1 MLGRP
6 SQTNLNQTTSG
17 IDLLDNKRRE
27 QRMTGNVVIPNSMNI
42 RNERK
47 IYTDDELEQIVGQ
60 EKRTSV
66 DRRMIE
72 DRRMGIDR
80 REQVQMNQNR
90 QELEFNEI
98 EQTKINNQNT
108 EGVLP
113 GLLDFDDIE
122 LPENNIQKTGD
133 EATLPGLLDFDD
145 IELPKNNPQKT
156 NTETILPGLE
166 DIQLPSSPIIEPSQL
181 QMEAISNSP
190 EIKQEPKCGRGRP
203 RKNPVVVESPKPKG
217 KRGRPR
223 KNPLPEDK
231 IEEIPKNNIEP
242 VNPQVID
249 TLPGLEDFE
258 NVLNE
263 PTIEVPEETIKNI
276 VPNIPQTL
284 NDDILPGLENINQTI
299 PDIEENIEY
308 EAEEDD
314 DDILSGLPGLE
325 DENIIQPVVERPTT
339 YTPSYIPEV
348 PQVKPS
354 EPQVSSYSPRQ
365 ERIETIRKLEE
376 NKVYSTR
383 KFKYSINKR

>member
-190 EIKQEPKCGRGRP
+190 EIKQEPKRGRGRP